1 MSAPP
6 AQRIIVTGGRGRL
19 ASLVAGHF
27 RPPARTLE
35 LYSRQP
41 GDGLLALSDLTS
53 RENLASAAAVLHFA
67 WSTLPAT
74 SEEGGGV
81 EFAEDLPYLK
91 KLLATLATL
100 PAGQRPLLV
109 FFSSGG
115 TAYGNA
121 LDRPSREDDPLRP
134 IGWYGRAKA
143 AAEQI
148 MNLHGVQE
156 GLDCAILRVSNPYGY
171 PVPSNRAQGIIPH
184 AVRCAI
190 TQQPLTLWGDGTA
203 RKDFLYCTDFLAAVE
218 QVIDRRLTG
227 TFNVA
232 AGVSHSV
239 SEILSLVEAQTGRRI
254 LLDRRPAHA
263 WDVHD
268 SLLDNRRFCAATGWC
283 PRVTLDEGIRSAV
296 RDFSR
301 PSSPS

>member
-1 MSAPP
+1 MSVSP

-27 RPPARTLE
+27 RPPAKALE
-35 LYSRQP
+35 FYSRQA
-41 GDGLLALSDLTS
+41 GDGYLALNDLATPERLSD
-53 RENLASAAAVLHFA
+53 AAAILHFA

-74 SEEGGGV
+74 SEDGAGLEFGV
-81 EFAEDLPYLK
+81 DLPALK
-91 KLLATLATL
+91 RLLAALVEL
-100 PAGQRPLLV
+100 PAAQRPLLV

-121 LDRPSREDDPLRP
+121 PGRPSREDDPLQP

-143 AAEQI
+143 AAEEIIQTD
-148 MNLHGVQE
+148 GVQA
-156 GLDCAILRVSNPYGY
+156 GLACAILRVSNPYGY

-190 TQQPLTLWGDGTA
+190 KQQHLTLWGDGTA
-203 RKDFLYCTDFLAAVE
+203 RKDFLYYTDFLAAVE
-218 QVIDRRLTG
+218 TVVDQRLTG

-232 AGVSHSV
+232 AGESHSI
-239 SEILSLVEAQTGRRI
+239 SEILTLVNAQTGREI
-254 LLDRRPAHA
+254 LLDRRPAHP

-268 SLLDNRRFCAATGWC
+268 SLLSNARFCAATGWQ
-283 PRVTLDEGIRSAV
+283 PRVSLVEGIRRAV
-296 RDFSR
+296 REF
-301 PSSPS
+301 PSS